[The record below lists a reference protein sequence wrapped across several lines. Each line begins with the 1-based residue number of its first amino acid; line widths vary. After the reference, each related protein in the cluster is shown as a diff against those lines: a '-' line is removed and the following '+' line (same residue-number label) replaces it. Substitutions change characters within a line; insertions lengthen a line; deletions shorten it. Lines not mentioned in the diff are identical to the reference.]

1 MDRKEALD
9 RLAAIEKET
18 AELRKIIDAP
28 EVDYSAWIGKYGFVS
43 DDNPACPDDGV
54 TMKLDSYDSGAQLPF
69 CVGES
74 CFWRHF
80 RPATLTELGFP
91 ELDSA
96 RDYVDWSKV
105 PEEVNCV
112 VVNRDGTIHFGEG
125 LEERPF
131 TTSGGWQI
139 SGIGVWGRDNIDADH
154 AAIICPLPPWRESL
168 RMRPEA
174 AK

>member
-1 MDRKEALD
+1 MDKKEALD
-9 RLAAIEKET
+9 RLAAIEKGA
-18 AELRKIIDAP
+18 AELRKIIDTP

-43 DDNPACPDDGV
+43 DDNLACPDDGV

-69 CVGES
+69 CVGEG
-74 CFWRHF
+74 CFWRYF

-91 ELDSA
+91 ELDPE

-105 PEEVNCV
+105 PIPYKYVAVQPSGSVFQFTDMPNNGDNEEWWFNPAGAEKPAVPVENC
-112 VVNRDGTIHFGEG
+112 
-125 LEERPF
+125 
-131 TTSGGWQI
+131 
-139 SGIGVWGRDNIDADH
+139 
-154 AAIICPLPPWRESL
+154 AIIGPLPTWRESL